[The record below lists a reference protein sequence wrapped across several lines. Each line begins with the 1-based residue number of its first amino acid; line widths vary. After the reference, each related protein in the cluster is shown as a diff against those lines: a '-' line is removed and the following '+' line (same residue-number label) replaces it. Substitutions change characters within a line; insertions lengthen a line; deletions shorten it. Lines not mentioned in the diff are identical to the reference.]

1 MIDFEKEFKE
11 MFADLLSNPDV
22 IKEAEEE
29 AEKEAQVYR
38 AKKQAEFERS
48 EVYKKAHKAAVQQL
62 KEQKLAEL
70 TTSIDKEFEA
80 KTAKA
85 AQMTNFLSNPAN
97 LSFKGETEEKEKE
110 KHPLTKEERSEIMKE
125 VWAKRTPEEK
135 AAIAAKRKATTA
147 AKRKAKTDKKKK
159 ETRREKIKRT
169 RKELEQET
177 KAFVRNQ
184 MIEALFQISFNNEAY
199 SSDNI
204 YYAIEQG
211 KSTNTPDQAL
221 ATSLEIALEN
231 GIELNEIRERART
244 LVGED
249 VSDSSFNEIFNMY
262 AGMNGDERL
271 HKEIKARNDVIDFN
285 NPADKNT
292 DYSALEEFKNSKSEG
307 FKF

>member
-29 AEKEAQVYR
+29 AEAEAQVYR

-48 EVYKKAHKAAVQQL
+48 ETYKKAHKAAVQQL

-70 TTSIDKEFEA
+70 TASIDKEFEA
-80 KTAKA
+80 KTA
-85 AQMTNFLSNPAN
+85 QMTNFLSNPTK
-97 LSFKGETEEKEKE
+97 LSSGTEAEEKE
-110 KHPLTKEERSEIMKE
+110 KHPLTSEERSRIAKE
-125 VWAKRTPEEK
+125 AWAKKTPEEK
-135 AAIAAKRKATTA
+135 AEIAAKRKATTA
-147 AKRKAKTDKKKK
+147 KKKK
-159 ETRREKIKRT
+159 ETRLEKIRRT
-169 RKELEQET
+169 REELEQET
-177 KAFVRNQ
+177 ELFVRNQ
-184 MIEALFQISFNNEAY
+184 MIEALFQISFSNEAY

-221 ATSLEIALEN
+221 ATALEIALEN
-231 GIELNEIRERART
+231 GIELDEIRDRARM

-249 VSDSSFNEIFNMY
+249 VPDSSFNEIFDMY
-262 AGMNGDERL
+262 ASINGDERL
-271 HKEIKARNDVIDFN
+271 YKEIKARNNVIDFN

-292 DYSALEEFKNSKSEG
+292 NYNALEEFKKSKSEG

>member
-48 EVYKKAHKAAVQQL
+48 ETYKKAHKAAVQQL

-70 TTSIDKEFEA
+70 TASIDKEFEA
-80 KTAKA
+80 KTAK
-85 AQMTNFLSNPAN
+85 MTNFLSNPTN
-97 LSFKGETEEKEKE
+97 LSFKGEAEEKE

-147 AKRKAKTDKKKK
+147 KKKK

-169 RKELEQET
+169 REELEQET
-177 KAFVRNQ
+177 EAFVRNQ

-221 ATSLEIALEN
+221 ATALEIALEN

-262 AGMNGDERL
+262 AGINGDERL
-271 HKEIKARNDVIDFN
+271 YKEIKDRNNVIDFN

-292 DYSALEEFKNSKSEG
+292 DYSALEEFKKSKSEG

>member
-29 AEKEAQVYR
+29 AEAELKAYR
-38 AKKQAEFERS
+38 AKKQAEFEHS
-48 EVYKKAHKAAVQQL
+48 KIYKKAHKAAVQQL
-62 KEQKLAEL
+62 KEQKLSEGMA
-70 TTSIDKEFEA
+70 SIDKEFEA
-80 KTAKA
+80 KTA
-85 AQMTNFLSNPAN
+85 QMTNFLSNPTK
-97 LSFKGETEEKEKE
+97 LSSGTEAEEKE
-110 KHPLTKEERSEIMKE
+110 KHPLTSEERSRIAKE
-125 VWAKRTPEEK
+125 NWAKKTPEEK
-135 AAIAAKRKATTA
+135 AAIVEKRKATIA
-147 AKRKAKTDKKKK
+147 RKKK

-169 RKELEQET
+169 REELEQET

-184 MIEALFQISFNNEAY
+184 MTEALFQISFNNEAY

-204 YYAIEQG
+204 HYAIEQG

-221 ATSLEIALEN
+221 ATALEIALEN
-231 GIELNEIRERART
+231 GIELDEIRERARI

-262 AGMNGDERL
+262 ASINGDERL
-271 HKEIKARNDVIDFN
+271 YKEIKARNDVIDFN
-285 NPADKNT
+285 NPADKDT
-292 DYSALEEFKNSKSEG
+292 DYSALEEFKKSKSEG